1 MQQQAPV
8 VPAEAGVSRPRRL
21 TPVVDLAG
29 GDNADYIGEQYDKY
43 LADPASLDESWQA
56 FFAGF
61 ALAEG
66 DRSPAAPAFQ
76 KSAVEPAEVA
86 QPVGVYDLVHTYRE
100 LGHFE
105 ATLDPLA
112 AELNKTRGDH
122 ALLSLDNFGLE
133 DQPADLQIGNGGF
146 LGPCDCT
153 LGHLVEQLRA
163 TYCGNVGVE
172 FANIADKEQR
182 EWLQQQMEPTLN
194 RPTLSVEQKKHLL
207 RQLIAAEDFEQY
219 LHRAFV
225 GSKRFS
231 IEGGESLVPLMNT
244 VIEGAADLGG
254 EQVICAMAHRGRLNV
269 LAHVLQKPYE
279 TMLSEFAG
287 TNQRG
292 DDDYGDGDV
301 KYHLGYANTR
311 LVKNTADGRPREI
324 KVSLLPNP
332 SHLELINPIQQGI
345 VRCKQQWLL
354 DGDRTKVVPLC
365 LHGDAAFVGQG
376 VVFETLNLSE
386 LVGYRTGG
394 TIHVIA
400 NNQIGFTTP
409 PKQGRFTPYP
419 TDVAKSIQA
428 PVFHVNG
435 DDPEAVWHVAQMAIA
450 FRQKFKQDVVIDLWC
465 YRRYGHNEQDEPS
478 FTQPLM
484 YKAIKAHPSVRELY
498 EKKLTDE
505 GTVTAD
511 DLKAMK
517 SELLDR
523 LKEAREAASV
533 ERPRGHVPSFR
544 GVWKGMG
551 RAPADYQDWHVD
563 TGVPRDVLETVA
575 AAMTGVPEGFTVH
588 PKLAKL
594 LEARVESVKSGEGI
608 DWGTGEFLALGSLL
622 RGGTNVRFTG
632 QDVERG
638 TFSHRHAVLHDYE
651 NAKKYRP
658 LRHVVKKGEKQG
670 RFDIINTML
679 SEEAVVAFEWG
690 FASADPR
697 NLVVWEAQF
706 GDFMNGAQAI
716 VDQILAAAES
726 KWRYTNG
733 IVLNLPHG
741 YEGQGPEHS
750 NAYLERFLAL
760 CAEENMQVAT
770 PTTPAQYFHLLRRQ
784 ILRKFRKPLIVM
796 SPKSL
801 LRKPEAASRIEDFT
815 ESGFQLVIDDAAA
828 KADKVRRVV
837 LCAGKVY
844 YALDEARRARE
855 LDDVAIVRVEQLY
868 PFPSHEVAA
877 AVGRY
882 GKASEIVWA
891 QEEPQN
897 RGGWSFVQPRL
908 RELFQDRVIDYA
920 GRDASASP
928 ATGSPKM
935 HAAEEQEL
943 VDAALTTAAKAV
955 AATA

>member
-112 AELNKTRGDH
+112 AELDKTRGDH

-435 DDPEAVWHVAQMAIA
+435 DDPEAV
-450 FRQKFKQDVVIDLWC
+450 
-465 YRRYGHNEQDEPS
+465 
-478 FTQPLM
+478 
-484 YKAIKAHPSVRELY
+484 
-498 EKKLTDE
+498 
-505 GTVTAD
+505 
-511 DLKAMK
+511 
-517 SELLDR
+517 
-523 LKEAREAASV
+523 
-533 ERPRGHVPSFR
+533 
-544 GVWKGMG
+544 
-551 RAPADYQDWHVD
+551 
-563 TGVPRDVLETVA
+563 
-575 AAMTGVPEGFTVH
+575 
-588 PKLAKL
+588 
-594 LEARVESVKSGEGI
+594 
-608 DWGTGEFLALGSLL
+608 
-622 RGGTNVRFTG
+622 
-632 QDVERG
+632 
-638 TFSHRHAVLHDYE
+638 
-651 NAKKYRP
+651 
-658 LRHVVKKGEKQG
+658 
-670 RFDIINTML
+670 
-679 SEEAVVAFEWG
+679 
-690 FASADPR
+690 
-697 NLVVWEAQF
+697 
-706 GDFMNGAQAI
+706 
-716 VDQILAAAES
+716 
-726 KWRYTNG
+726 
-733 IVLNLPHG
+733 
-741 YEGQGPEHS
+741 
-750 NAYLERFLAL
+750 
-760 CAEENMQVAT
+760 
-770 PTTPAQYFHLLRRQ
+770 
-784 ILRKFRKPLIVM
+784 
-796 SPKSL
+796 
-801 LRKPEAASRIEDFT
+801 
-815 ESGFQLVIDDAAA
+815 
-828 KADKVRRVV
+828 
-837 LCAGKVY
+837 
-844 YALDEARRARE
+844 
-855 LDDVAIVRVEQLY
+855 
-868 PFPSHEVAA
+868 
-877 AVGRY
+877 
-882 GKASEIVWA
+882 
-891 QEEPQN
+891 
-897 RGGWSFVQPRL
+897 
-908 RELFQDRVIDYA
+908 
-920 GRDASASP
+920 
-928 ATGSPKM
+928 
-935 HAAEEQEL
+935 
-943 VDAALTTAAKAV
+943 
-955 AATA
+955 